1 MPKKTLTFEEAMD
14 RLEEIVSSLE
24 SGEFALDESLKLFEE
39 GTALISNCSKMLE
52 NAEQTVVKLVKK
64 SDGTL
69 EEAPFS
75 GEEE

>member
-1 MPKKTLTFEEAMD
+1 MSDKITFEQSIL
-14 RLEEIVSSLE
+14 RLEEIVRLLE
-24 SGEFALDESLKLFEE
+24 RGDAPLDESLKLFEE